1 MDGCLACDLSEG
13 RRPLPGGLIDE
24 AERWRVEHTVGP
36 LGIGTLIV
44 KPKRHVV
51 RVADLTEEEAMEL
64 GPLLRRTAALVTLLV
79 EPEHVYVTLWS
90 HADAMPGHTI
100 GSSNP

>member
-44 KPKRHVV
+44 KPKLHVV

-64 GPLLRRTAALVTLLV
+64 GPLLRMTAALVTLLV
-79 EPEHVYVTLWS
+79 ERS
-90 HADAMPGHTI
+90 RSMSRSGHTPMQRRGISI